1 MIMKI
6 IDMKEKY
13 PLSKKDEYWFT
24 RLIENNSDYSIN
36 FVYEK
41 AVIKQARVQD
51 KDTGDIVYTFESL
64 NVLDRLL
71 LNSTKGV
78 YHYE

>member
-13 PLSKKDEYWFT
+13 PLSKEDEYWFT
-24 RLIENNSDYSIN
+24 RLTENNSDYSIN

-71 LNSTKGV
+71 LSSTKGV
-78 YHYE
+78 YI